1 MATLVRSAVL
11 SLLATACFLAMGAS
25 APLAAQEW
33 ARKMF
38 SETTYNFG
46 TVARDAKVEHRF
58 RIKNLYLDD
67 IHVAGV
73 RTSCGCTSPRVTK
86 DTLKTHEEGE
96 IIAHFNTDRF
106 SGQRGATLTVA
117 IDRPYH
123 AEVQL
128 RVDGFIRTDVVMTPG
143 GIEFGSV
150 DEGAQAE
157 QQLDVRYAGR
167 NDWKITE
174 VRTANPYLEAK
185 VAETMRQAGQVGYRL
200 SVRLKPGAPAG
211 YLLDQLLLVSD
222 DRRVM
227 PVNVEGRLVPELSVN
242 PVALAFGRLE
252 PGQQATKQIVIQG
265 KRPFTISAIVCDN
278 QPCFAFEAPSDAR
291 RVHVIPITFTAGDEP
306 GKVLE
311 KILIRTDLNQT
322 ESTGGAATEV
332 RVMAEVVPEVD
343 STPRSKEPQ
352 DPKLSATTRRSL
364 P

>member
-1 MATLVRSAVL
+1 MATFVRSTVL
-11 SLLATACFLAMGAS
+11 SLVLAAWA

-38 SETTYNFG
+38 SESAFNFG
-46 TVARDAKVEHRF
+46 TVARDAKVEHHF
-58 RIKNLYLDD
+58 KFKNLYLDE

-106 SGQRGATLTVA
+106 SGQRGATLTVT

-143 GIEFGSV
+143 GIEFGSL
-150 DEGAQAE
+150 DEGAQSE
-157 QQLDVRYAGR
+157 KQIDVRYAGR
-167 NDWKITE
+167 SDWKITE

-200 SVRLKPGAPAG
+200 SVQLKPGAPAG
-211 YLLDQLLLVSD
+211 YLQDQVLLVSD

-227 PVNVEGRLVPELSVN
+227 PVNIEGRLVPELSVN
-242 PVALAFGRLE
+242 PTSLAFGRLE
-252 PGQQATKQIVIQG
+252 PGQKATKQIVIQG
-265 KRPFTISAIVCDN
+265 KRPFTIAGIVCDN
-278 QPCFAFEAPSDAR
+278 QQCFAIKAPSDAK
-291 RVHVIPITFTAGDEP
+291 RVHVIPVTFTAGDEA
-306 GKVLE
+306 GRVLE
-311 KILIRTDLNQT
+311 KILIQTDLNQT
-322 ESTGGAATEV
+322 ESSPGAATEV
-332 RVMAEVVPEVD
+332 RAMAEVVPQAD
-343 STPRSKEPQ
+343 STPRSKAPQ

>member
-1 MATLVRSAVL
+1 MKTFVHSTVL
-11 SLLATACFLAMGAS
+11 SLLALAGA
-25 APLAAQEW
+25 ATPLAAQEW

-46 TVARDAKVEHRF
+46 TVARDAKTEHHF

-67 IHVAGV
+67 IHISGV

-106 SGQRGATLTVA
+106 SGQRGATLTVT

-143 GIEFGSV
+143 GIEFGSL
-150 DEGAQAE
+150 DEGAPAE
-157 QQLDVRYAGR
+157 KQLDVRYAGR

-174 VRTANPYLEAK
+174 VRTANPNLEAK
-185 VAETMRQAGQVGYRL
+185 IAETYRQAGQVGYRL
-200 SVRLKPGAPAG
+200 SVRLKPGAAAG
-211 YLLDQLLLVSD
+211 YLQDQVLLVSD

-227 PVNVEGRLVPELSVN
+227 PVNIEGRIVPELSVN
-242 PVALAFGRLE
+242 PASLAFGRLE
-252 PGQQATKQIVIQG
+252 PGQKVTKQIVIQG
-265 KRPFTISAIVCDN
+265 KRPFTISGIVCDN
-278 QPCFAFEAPSDAR
+278 QQCFAFKAPSDAK
-291 RVHVIPITFTAGDEP
+291 RVHVIPITFTAGDDI
-306 GKVLE
+306 GKVLD
-311 KILIRTDLNQT
+311 KILIQTDLNQT
-322 ESTGGAATEV
+322 ESNDGAATEV
-332 RVMAEVVPEVD
+332 RTMAEVVPDED
-343 STPRSKEPQ
+343 ATPRTKEPQ

>member
-11 SLLATACFLAMGAS
+11 SVTVTACFLAMGAT

-38 SETTYNFG
+38 SETNYNFG

-58 RIKNLYLDD
+58 KFKNLYLDE

-86 DTLKTHEEGE
+86 DALKTHEEGE

-106 SGQRGATLTVA
+106 SGQRGATLTVT

-143 GIEFGSV
+143 GIEFGSL

-157 QQLDVRYAGR
+157 QQLDIRYAGR

-174 VRTANPYLEAK
+174 IRTANPYLEAK
-185 VAETMRQAGQVGYRL
+185 VAETLRQAGQVGYRL
-200 SVRLKPGAPAG
+200 SVQLKPGAPAG
-211 YLLDQLLLVSD
+211 YLQDQLLLICD
-222 DRRVM
+222 DRRAM
-227 PVNVEGRLVPELSVN
+227 PVSVEGRLVPELSVN
-242 PVALAFGRLE
+242 PVALAFGRLA
-252 PGQQATKQIVIQG
+252 PGQQVTRQIVIQG
-265 KRPFTISAIVCDN
+265 KRPFTISGIVCDN
-278 QPCFAFEAPSDAR
+278 QQCFAFKAPSDAK
-291 RVHVIPITFTAGDEP
+291 RVHVIPITFTAGAEA

-311 KILIRTDLNQT
+311 TILIQTDLNQT
-322 ESTGGAATEV
+322 ESKHGAAAEV
-332 RVMAEVVPEVD
+332 RAMAEVMPEVD

-352 DPKLSATTRRSL
+352 DPTLSATTRRSL